1 MKNELARYD
10 EELKKKEEEERKK
23 WKKR

>member
-1 MKNELARYD
+1 M
-10 EELKKKEEEERKK
+10 RKK